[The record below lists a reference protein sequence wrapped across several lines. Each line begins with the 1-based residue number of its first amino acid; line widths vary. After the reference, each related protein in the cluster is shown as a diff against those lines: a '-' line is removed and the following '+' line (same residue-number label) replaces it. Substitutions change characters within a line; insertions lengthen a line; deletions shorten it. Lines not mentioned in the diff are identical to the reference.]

1 MQQNRFH
8 TRFAD
13 TIFEGDE
20 NCCIFSH
27 SVYRRLFLYEKQ
39 NFKKKKN
46 RYKNVELPS
55 CTTREIICW
64 DADRHTDSWCIF
76 REKGRIVIAYKFNN

>member
-39 NFKKKKN
+39 NFKKKKIDIKMLN
-46 RYKNVELPS
+46 YHHVLHVKLFVGML
-55 CTTREIICW
+55 
-64 DADRHTDSWCIF
+64 TDIQTV
-76 REKGRIVIAYKFNN
+76 GAYFVKRVV